1 MPVCGNPECQKE
13 VPDDHAYCDGDCLM
27 RHLELKKIE
36 RGAMYLTQEEDIWL
50 GQSRRKRAMD
60 IISRL
65 AKEMCPISH
74 GKFVSIVSYKT
85 GLSRRKIAEDY
96 LVVLTDVGI
105 LQLNGGMLHL
115 TRTQDSDNDAAKA

>member
-27 RHLELKKIE
+27 RHIELKRLE
-36 RGAMYLTQEEDIWL
+36 RGGMDLTQEDDIWL
-50 GQSRRKRAMD
+50 GQSRRKRSMD

-74 GKFVSIVSYKT
+74 GKFVSFVSYKT

-105 LQLNGGMLHL
+105 LQLSEGMLHL
-115 TRTQDSDNDAAKA
+115 VHTQDGGSDAAKA